1 MTTKSGFTLMTIQE
15 FETWIDAQQLA
26 RTILFI
32 QEHHTYSPAYAQFSG
47 TNHFSMQQGMK
58 DYHVNAN
65 GWSDIGQHFS
75 TFPDG
80 TIMTGRSLE
89 KSPACITGNNANAI
103 CIENIGNFDAGKDA
117 MKPAHR
123 ETIIRMAAKLCKRFH
138 LAVNT
143 NSIVY
148 HHWFDLSTGQRN
160 NGTKNN
166 KTCPGTG
173 FFGGNKV
180 ADCTANFL
188 PLVVQ
193 AGGSVAPVASS
204 AAILKYVSVTASSL
218 NIRTKPDAASAKATD
233 RDAAALGAILRV
245 YKETNGW
252 YKISGSQEHWVLG
265 KYTTDV
271 KRATV
276 TADTLNARSGPG
288 KDFEK
293 LGSYTKGQELFIVKE
308 ENGWCKVNMDDRW
321 VSKDYLTFA

>member
-1 MTTKSGFTLMTIQE
+1 MTTKFGFTLMSIQE
-15 FETWIDAQQLA
+15 FETWIDARQLA
-26 RTILFI
+26 RTVLTI
-32 QEHHTYSPAYAQFSG
+32 QEHHTYSPAYTQFNGS
-47 TNHFSMQQGMK
+47 NHFALQQGMK
-58 DYHVNAN
+58 NYHVNAN
-65 GWSDIGQHFS
+65 GWSDIGQHFT

-89 KSPACITGNNANAI
+89 KSPACVVGQNANAI
-103 CIENIGNFDAGKDA
+103 CIENLGNFDSGKDA
-117 MKPAHR
+117 MTPAHR
-123 ETIIRMAAKLCKRFH
+123 DTIIRITAKLCKRFR
-138 LAVNT
+138 LPVNT

-148 HHWFDLSTGQRN
+148 HHWFDLSTGERN

-166 KTCPGTG
+166 KTCPGTS

-180 ADCTANFL
+180 ADCVANFL
-188 PLVVQ
+188 PLVTQ
-193 AGGSVAPVASS
+193 AGAPAAPVISAS
-204 AAILKYVSVTASSL
+204 AVLKYVSVTASSL
-218 NIRTKPDAASAKATD
+218 NIRTKPNASSPKATD

-276 TADTLNARSGPG
+276 KADTLNARSGPG
-288 KDFEK
+288 TTFQK

-308 ENGWCKVNMDDRW
+308 QNGWCKVNMDDRW
-321 VSKDYLTFA
+321 VSKDYLVFA